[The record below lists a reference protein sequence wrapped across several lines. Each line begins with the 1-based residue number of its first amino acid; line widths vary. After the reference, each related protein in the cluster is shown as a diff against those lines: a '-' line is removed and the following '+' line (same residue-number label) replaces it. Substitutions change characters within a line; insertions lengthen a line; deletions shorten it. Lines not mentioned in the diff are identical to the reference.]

1 MQSSATTY
9 EVLLVNDACP
19 KGSWEVI
26 KNLCEKNS
34 NIKGINLARNFG
46 QPYAQLAGLDLAK
59 GNFIAFMDCDLQDR
73 PESLNDLL
81 KSCKSGNDVSIAKS
95 KSPRDENAL
104 RELSSKLFYRVFS
117 YLNDQKD
124 FNFNA
129 SYILI
134 NKRVADAFRSMKENQ
149 RMFLSLLQYIGFSY
163 AFVSVQHGVRKEG
176 KTSYSLRQ
184 RLSLALSGIVNSS
197 TKLLKI
203 GIIIGVLSAS
213 FSFIFGLYVIWQKLL
228 YQAYVDGWVSTILAT
243 FFVGGVIMVLI
254 GIMGLYLEVV
264 FWEVKR
270 RPSYFIAESL
280 NIET

>member
-1 MQSSATTY
+1 MTEISIIVPVYGAPQSLSELCARIDSSMQSSATTY

-124 FNFNA
+124 FCPVCGQ
-129 SYILI
+129 L
-134 NKRVADAFRSMKENQ
+134 
-149 RMFLSLLQYIGFSY
+149 
-163 AFVSVQHGVRKEG
+163 
-176 KTSYSLRQ
+176 
-184 RLSLALSGIVNSS
+184 
-197 TKLLKI
+197 
-203 GIIIGVLSAS
+203 
-213 FSFIFGLYVIWQKLL
+213 
-228 YQAYVDGWVSTILAT
+228 TI
-243 FFVGGVIMVLI
+243 
-254 GIMGLYLEVV
+254 
-264 FWEVKR
+264 VKR
-270 RPSYFIAESL
+270 TVPQYGIWMEENFLILPRWEL
-280 NIET
+280 VHVC